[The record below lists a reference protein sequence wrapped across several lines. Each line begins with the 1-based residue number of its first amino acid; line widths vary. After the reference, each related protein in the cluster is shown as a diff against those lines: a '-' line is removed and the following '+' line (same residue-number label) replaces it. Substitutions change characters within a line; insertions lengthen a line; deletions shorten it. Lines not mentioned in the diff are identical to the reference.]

1 VTKFEKIA
9 ILGVGLIGGSLAI
22 VLRQKGLAN
31 QIVGYGRRL
40 ENLKKAVKL
49 GVIDSF
55 SQDLR
60 ETVESADLVVLA
72 TPVGDF
78 ERLAREM
85 APVLSKNAIVTD
97 VGSVKGGLVSR
108 LERLLP
114 IGRFVGAHPIAGKE
128 KTGVDA
134 ASAALFVGARCI
146 LTPTPKTNPSALESV
161 KTVWEAAGAK
171 LILMD
176 PVQHDQ
182 ILAAVSHLPHIIAY
196 ALVNTVLDVRIQGQ
210 EVLSFSAGGFRDFT
224 RIAASSP
231 EMWRDISLLNR
242 DSILDM
248 ISEYE
253 KSLSRLKELVRQ
265 GDGKGLETE
274 FERAKQAREKLS

>member
-1 VTKFEKIA
+1 
-9 ILGVGLIGGSLAI
+9 
-22 VLRQKGLAN
+22 
-31 QIVGYGRRL
+31 
-40 ENLKKAVKL
+40 
-49 GVIDSF
+49 
-55 SQDLR
+55 
-60 ETVESADLVVLA
+60 
-72 TPVGDF
+72 
-78 ERLAREM
+78 
-85 APVLSKNAIVTD
+85 
-97 VGSVKGGLVSR
+97 
-108 LERLLP
+108 
-114 IGRFVGAHPIAGKE
+114 
-128 KTGVDA
+128 
-134 ASAALFVGARCI
+134 
-146 LTPTPKTNPSALESV
+146 
-161 KTVWEAAGAK
+161 VWEAAGAK